1 MRLICISVWL
11 FSVAI
16 AQAVAYRIV
25 VTGGIIST
33 TNGVIQ
39 LVDMAPKF
47 PSSITGLVMRLDAD
61 QETGYTNGAAVTTWT
76 DRSGNG
82 NHATNGSAIYATM
95 DADGLAGKKA
105 VRFTPVASNGV
116 GMFAPSLALHASDQ
130 TVFCVANAATA
141 TAEAYHMLFSL
152 NQHAAG
158 LWVGRRP
165 QSVQWRA
172 NAFNNSASV
181 VPAASTWTNNVSG
194 VIVTLEKSAAGGMF
208 YYQGGVL
215 LASNVTAAAKANY
228 TAGPTHIGGMPE
240 DGLATA
246 RTWDGCIGEFVV
258 YNRLL
263 SADERLTVE
272 AYLKAKWG
280 TP

>member
-1 MRLICISVWL
+1 MKKSILIAAVMLAAVSHGQM
-11 FSVAI
+11 F
-16 AQAVAYRIV
+16 AQMF
-25 VTGGIIST
+25 GPT
-33 TNGVIQ
+33 TAAWTPASLSGC
-39 LVDMAPKF
+39 
-47 PSSITGLVMRLDAD
+47 VMWLDAS
-61 QETGYTNGAAVTTWT
+61 QETYADTDNVTTWT

-105 VRFTPVASNGV
+105 VRFTPVSSNGV

-130 TVFCVANAATA
+130 TVFCVANAATD
-141 TAEAYHMLFSL
+141 TVDLYQMLFSL

-165 QSVQWRA
+165 QATQWRV
-172 NAFNNSASV
+172 NVFNNSASAI
-181 VPAASTWTNNVSG
+181 PAVSTWTNNVSG
-194 VIVTLEKSAAGGMF
+194 VIVTLTKSAAGGML

-228 TAGPTHIGGMPE
+228 TAGPTHIGGMPK

-246 RTWDGCIGEFVV
+246 RTWNGCIGEFVV

-263 SADERLTVE
+263 SSDERLTVE
-272 AYLKAKWG
+272 AYMKTKWG